1 MRTFSKTLLWL
12 IVFLLFGLYLSTST
26 IGKTID
32 FLPEIQTLVDSVS
45 IDKIYKHIEAL
56 CWADCYQSRVTF
68 TPGNYKAVEYI
79 DNFFRSLPGI
89 TEVIRDTFYVSSAIP
104 PYDQYPLINVIATLK
119 GKSLIPEVIIL
130 GGHYDTSGSR
140 EENWSSNWHIFKA
153 QGADDNASG
162 VAALM
167 EIARILSDPENNLQN
182 KHTIKFIAFA
192 AEEYHPKIPGIH
204 HAGSLYDANLMS
216 KQQGNLSAV
225 VVLDMIAYNRIADY
239 IEVIANSQSLWLAN
253 VLFDIADLYTSD
265 LITNNY
271 PVDVPYSDHES
282 YQYYGFP
289 AVLLM
294 ENDCPWYSD
303 PPYYSY
309 NPYYHTQSDT
319 IGTLRETLIEKV
331 TKLALA
337 SVASLSV
344 RDQITVISDNHE
356 SESLGSFLSVYPNPF
371 NESTKLSFY
380 LNFGTTVKITIFNL
394 KGEQVTTLS
403 DRYFH
408 PGLHEISWQGKNI
421 ASGIYFCMIQSQY
434 FNYRIKVT
442 HIK

>member
-1 MRTFSKTLLWL
+1 M
-12 IVFLLFGLYLSTST
+12 
-26 IGKTID
+26 
-32 FLPEIQTLVDSVS
+32 PEIQTLVDSVS
-45 IDKIYKHIEAL
+45 VDKIYGHVEAL
-56 CWADCYQSRVTF
+56 CWADGYQSRVTF
-68 TPGNYKAVEYI
+68 TPGNYEAVEYI

-89 TEVIRDTFYVSSAIP
+89 TEVIRDTFYISSAIP
-104 PYDQYPLINVIATLK
+104 PYNQYPLINVIATLK
-119 GKSLIPEVIIL
+119 GKSLMPEVIIL
-130 GGHYDTSGSR
+130 GGHYDASGSR
-140 EENWSSNWHIFKA
+140 EENWSSNWETFKV

-167 EIARILSDPENNLQN
+167 EIAQVISNPENNLQN

-216 KQQGNLSAV
+216 KQREKLSAV
-225 VVLDMIAYNRIADY
+225 IILDMIAYNTITDY
-239 IEVIANSQSLWLAN
+239 IEVIANSQSVWLAN
-253 VLFDIADLYTSD
+253 FLFDTADLYTSN

-271 PVDVPYSDHES
+271 PVDVPHSDHES

-294 ENDCPWYSD
+294 ENDSPWYSD

-319 IGTLRETLIEKV
+319 IGTLRQTLVEKV

-356 SESLGSFLSVYPNPF
+356 PESLGSFLSVYPNPF
-371 NESTKLSFY
+371 NESTKLNFY

-408 PGLHEISWQGKNI
+408 PGLHEISWHSKNI

-434 FNYRIKVT
+434 FNYRIKIT